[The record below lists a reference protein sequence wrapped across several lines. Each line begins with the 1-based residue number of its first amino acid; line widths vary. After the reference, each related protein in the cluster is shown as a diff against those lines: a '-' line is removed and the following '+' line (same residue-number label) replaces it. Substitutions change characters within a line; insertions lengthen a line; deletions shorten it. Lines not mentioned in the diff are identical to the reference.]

1 MGLQTTLNCTIDL
14 TGQQMLLL
22 DNRCELMSYLER
34 TYYAD
39 RIIKKKDVN
48 QLKSQYQIDY
58 DINARQFNSIR
69 IALDGKVSSVLAL
82 AKEDLIDSQLALKK
96 AKLKL
101 SRIFKSQEFYS
112 KKAKISPWTD
122 KDLEQVNKIPKM
134 MWYARQRIQKVEA
147 KVRKL
152 QDMLATG
159 NPHICFGGRKLFL
172 QQFQIDGGNNLTKFN
187 TTGQVMKAWKD
198 KRKQQFTLV
207 GSKDEVCGNGNAQ
220 IRYVEKT
227 KAFKLRVNVNPK
239 AINIID
245 RFIEIP
251 LNVYNGKDMLLK
263 AIENGRAMT
272 CRFYKD
278 FKKNEYRVFVSFDKS
293 LSKPEVKTKT
303 RHLGVIGIDIN
314 HGFLSVV
321 ETDLYGNRKETF
333 DMPLDLSGLSSNQ
346 SKDKIAVIVRDIT
359 DYAAYVGKPIVLE
372 DLDFSDKKRQLTSG
386 VNVKYNKMLSSFA
399 YNKIISL
406 FEGRCFDKGIE
417 MIKVNPAYSS
427 VQGRLKYK
435 NQGYKISVH
444 QSAAWVLARRGMLL
458 NEKRLVF
465 SEKDHRWS
473 VAEQS
478 ISKKEGDF
486 WRLAFTS
493 WRKYKEELSKLR
505 KKKKASLRVTI
516 PDVSTMDGTP
526 LSQTGLSKDGN
537 VQLCPRSK

>member
-14 TGQQMLLL
+14 TDQQMLVL

-34 TYYAD
+34 IYYVD

-48 QLKSQYQIDY
+48 KLKSQYIVDY

-69 IALDGKVSSVLAL
+69 IALEGKISSVLAL
-82 AKEDLIDSQLALKK
+82 AKEDLLDSQLALKK

-101 SRIFKSQEFYS
+101 SRILKSKEFYA

-134 MWYARQRIQKVEA
+134 LWYARQRIQKIET

-207 GSKDEVCGNGNAQ
+207 GSKDESAGNTNCQ
-220 IRYVEKT
+220 IRYNDKT
-227 KAFKLRVNVNPK
+227 KEFNLKINVHPKESNP
-239 AINIID
+239 INKYID
-245 RFIEIP
+245 VP
-251 LNVYNGKDMLLK
+251 LNVYNGKDMLIAALNNGQ
-263 AIENGRAMT
+263 AIT
-272 CRFYKD
+272 YRFYKD

-293 LSKPEVKTKT
+293 LSKPEIKTKT
-303 RHLGVIGIDIN
+303 RHLGAIGIDIN

-321 ETDLYGNRKETF
+321 ETDLYGNRQETF

-346 SKDKIAVIVRDIT
+346 SKDKIAVTVKEIT
-359 DYAAYVGKPIVLE
+359 DYAAYIGKPIVLE
-372 DLDFSDKKRQLTSG
+372 DLDFSDKKRQLTAG

-406 FEGRCFDKGIE
+406 FEARCFDKGIE
-417 MIKVNPAYSS
+417 MIQVNPAYSS

-444 QSAAWVLARRGMLL
+444 QGAAWVLARRGMLL
-458 NEKRLVF
+458 NEKKLVF

-493 WRKYKEELSKLR
+493 WRK
-505 KKKKASLRVTI
+505 
-516 PDVSTMDGTP
+516 
-526 LSQTGLSKDGN
+526 
-537 VQLCPRSK
+537 